1 LIRKLKASGMTYI
14 QIAHIAR
21 CSTAAVGA
29 EMRVLKKEGHL
40 NKVVPKIEVRP
51 ILEPSISTEFEVV
64 RF

>member
-1 LIRKLKASGMTYI
+1 MTYI

-40 NKVVPKIEVRP
+40 NKVVPKTEVRP
-51 ILEPSISTEFEVV
+51 ILESSISTEFEVV